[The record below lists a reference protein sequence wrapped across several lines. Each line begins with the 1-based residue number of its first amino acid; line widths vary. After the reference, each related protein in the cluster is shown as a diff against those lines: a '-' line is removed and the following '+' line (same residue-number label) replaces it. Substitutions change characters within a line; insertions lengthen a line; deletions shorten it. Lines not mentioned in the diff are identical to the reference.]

1 MEAALGAAI
10 TVPTLNSQKLLQ
22 VPAGAQPGAAFR
34 IPGEGL
40 PGLKGKSRGD
50 LVVTVALETPSQLS
64 SQQKQLLEEFLKL
77 QAEPEA
83 KRPGNRAAEK
93 G

>member
-1 MEAALGAAI
+1 MDAALGAAV

-22 VPAGAQPGAAFR
+22 VPAGTQPGAAFR

-50 LVVTVALETPSQLS
+50 LVVTAALSTPTRLS
-64 SQQKQLLEEFLKL
+64 SQQKLLLEEFLKL
-77 QAEPEA
+77 QAKPEG
-83 KRPGNRAAEK
+83 KRPKERTAEK
-93 G
+93 R